1 MNTLPKSERI
11 LIVGG
16 TSGIGAAVAE
26 RLSARYAITITSRRL
41 MKYPHF
47 DQLAFDAS
55 DPGSIRAAL
64 GDSIFDHVVVT
75 AADTPTGPLK
85 DLSDISVHRAI
96 QNKLVLSYMVL
107 REIRA
112 VRSVTLTSGYLS
124 ARPGKATALQSALN
138 SSIESLT
145 RAAAVEL
152 SPVRVNCVSPG
163 TVNSS
168 MWDRLPEHQRRKVLE
183 DAAARSLLGRVAET
197 GDIARAFEFAIEC
210 SYMTGETVFVD
221 GGARFS

>member
-1 MNTLPKSERI
+1 
-11 LIVGG
+11 
-16 TSGIGAAVAE
+16 
-26 RLSARYAITITSRRL
+26 

-96 QNKLVLSYMVL
+96 QNKLVLNYMVL

-124 ARPGKATALQSALN
+124 ASPHEGCCSGTLSCSSELCLSRNCEQFYVGPATGTSTAQS
-138 SSIESLT
+138 
-145 RAAAVEL
+145 
-152 SPVRVNCVSPG
+152 P
-163 TVNSS
+163 
-168 MWDRLPEHQRRKVLE
+168 
-183 DAAARSLLGRVAET
+183 
-197 GDIARAFEFAIEC
+197 
-210 SYMTGETVFVD
+210 
-221 GGARFS
+221 

>member
-1 MNTLPKSERI
+1 MTPL
-11 LIVGG
+11 
-16 TSGIGAAVAE
+16 
-26 RLSARYAITITSRRL
+26 
-41 MKYPHF
+41 
-47 DQLAFDAS
+47 
-55 DPGSIRAAL
+55 
-64 GDSIFDHVVVT
+64 VVT

-96 QNKLVLSYMVL
+96 QNKLVLNYMVL